1 MTARQQSIWLHC
13 LSLFLSA
20 PLPYTIKFTNYVL
33 GAQSDPIWR
42 PSISQIF
49 QPSYAGT
56 ITAHNPYSDFR
67 KKDMSR
73 LMRKQ
78 TICICETKGADLFA
92 VTAKPIIVLVFVT
105 RIVQF
110 LYFLNLKFTASSHR
124 LCLHSSVCICVETLV
139 V

>member
-20 PLPYTIKFTNYVL
+20 PVPYTFKFTNYVL

-42 PSISQIF
+42 PCISQNF

-67 KKDMSR
+67 KKYEPPHE
-73 LMRKQ
+73 KQ
-78 TICICETKGADLFA
+78 TICICETKGADQFA

-105 RIVQF
+105 RIEQF

>member
-1 MTARQQSIWLHC
+1 MTARQQSIWLHS

-56 ITAHNPYSDFR
+56 ISQHIIRIQNLER
-67 KKDMSR
+67 NMSR

-78 TICICETKGADLFA
+78 TICICETKGADQFA

-110 LYFLNLKFTASSHR
+110 LYFLNLKFTASSYR

>member
-1 MTARQQSIWLHC
+1 MTARQQSVWLHC

-20 PLPYTIKFTNYVL
+20 PLPYTNLLYYVL

-42 PSISQIF
+42 PSISQIL

-56 ITAHNPYSDFR
+56 IRIQILESN
-67 KKDMSR
+67 MGR
-73 LMRKQ
+73 LMRKP
-78 TICICETKGADLFA
+78 TICICETKGADQFA
-92 VTAKPIIVLVFVT
+92 VTAKPIIVIVFVT
-105 RIVQF
+105 RIVHF